1 MAEYRKKLIEVAL
14 PLEAIND
21 ASAYDKMPGIGPHP
35 KGMHHW
41 WARLPLPSARAILFA
56 SLVDDPSTDP
66 KWADK
71 SEEEQDEQRQRL
83 FDMIR
88 KLVQKKMHEKP
99 EVFREAHKIIAD
111 ACEGNLPTVLD
122 PFAGGGSIPLEAQR
136 LGLNAQGSDLNP
148 VPVLI
153 TRVAIDILPR
163 FADQRAVNPEARDNI
178 LRSTEWKR
186 ARGIAEDVRYYAGRI
201 LEKAKK
207 RIGHLYPKGPNGEQ
221 IIAWIWARTVETTNP
236 VCGKAHVPLVN
247 SFRLST
253 KKGREAWIEPVL
265 DRENNT
271 YRFEVRSG
279 TLRKEDR
286 QWVNAGTKL
295 GRGCKF
301 RCLLST
307 NHHQIPEDHIK
318 SEASRK
324 KLGIRLMAMV
334 GEGQRA
340 KIYLSPTKEQEE
352 IALNISRPDHEIDI
366 DMNTECK
373 DLVSG
378 RGYGITKWNEL
389 YSARQ
394 LIALITLSDLI
405 IETHKSI
412 LQDSITAGL
421 PDDQLSL
428 EEGGKGALA
437 YADAVT
443 TLLAMALDR
452 CADFNNSLCRWAPS
466 NEKVMNLFG
475 RQAIPMV
482 WDFAEANI
490 LADSVGGWKTCSDY
504 VAKCVEVT
512 VIEFTRPGRARQLD
526 AASAIR
532 DIDNL
537 VVSTDPPYYDNI
549 GYADL
554 SDFFYVWLRRT
565 LGKIHPRLFATMMV
579 PKSQELIASTYRF
592 DGDAHKARDHFE
604 SGFRQAFTLLKEKLD
619 RRFPM
624 TVYYAFKQEDEK
636 VDDDNE
642 SITLTTGWETLLEAL
657 NSTGFQITATWPVR
671 ASQKWRMVSMGTNA
685 LASYIVLACRVR
697 SDDAPLATRKQ
708 FISELRK
715 ELPDALR
722 KLQRGG
728 IAPVDLAQAMIG
740 PGMGVF
746 TRFAKVVESD
756 GTSMS
761 VRTALALI
769 NQTLDEILAEQEGEF
784 DADTRW
790 AVAWFEQHGMDE
802 GEFGVA
808 ETLSKAKNTAVNGLV
823 DAGVITARS
832 GKVRLIPRDQMPEDW
847 DPTTDSR
854 LTVWEATQHLIR
866 ALDQDGE
873 SGAARLLRKL
883 GGLGETARDLA
894 YRLFSICE
902 RKGWSGEALAYNSL
916 VIAWPEISKFRRQEA
931 GVRRQKQGD
940 LFE

>member
-221 IIAWIWARTVETTNP
+221 IIAWIWARTVASPDPSTRN
-236 VCGKAHVPLVN
+236 AQVPLVR
-247 SFRLST
+247 SYWLCP
-253 KKGREAWIEPVL
+253 KKGKEVFVRPIV
-265 DRENNT
+265 DREKNF
-271 YRFEVRSG
+271 YHFEVNVGKPSADFNPAKGTVVRTGGTCLISG
-279 TLRKEDR
+279 SSIPFSHIRAEGK
-286 QWVNAGTKL
+286 AGRL
-295 GRGCKF
+295 GC
-301 RCLLST
+301 
-307 NHHQIPEDHIK
+307 
-318 SEASRK
+318 
-324 KLGIRLMAMV
+324 RLMAMV
-334 GEGQRA
+334 YDGGRR
-340 KIYLSPTKEQEE
+340 KGYLSPTKEHE
-352 IALNISRPDHEIDI
+352 IAANGIVIDNHPI
-366 DMNTECK
+366 TPIPENA
-373 DLVSG
+373 LGFRVQL
-378 RGYGITKWNEL
+378 YGMDEHWKL
-389 YSARQ
+389 FSPRQ
-394 LIALITLSDLI
+394 LKALTTLSDLI
-405 IETHKSI
+405 SEMHALI

-421 PDDQLSL
+421 PDDQVSL

-512 VIEFTRPGRARQLD
+512 VIEFTRPGRSRQLD

-579 PKSQELIASTYRF
+579 PKSQELIASSYRF

-636 VDDDNE
+636 VDGDNE

-671 ASQKWRMVSMGTNA
+671 ASQRWRMVSMGTNA
-685 LASYIVLACRVR
+685 LASYIVLACRAR

-756 GTSMS
+756 GTPMS

-823 DAGVITARS
+823 DAGIVTARS

-847 DPTTDSR
+847 DPATDSR

-916 VIAWPEISKFRRQEA
+916 VIAWPEISKLAHQAPA
-931 GVRRQKQGD
+931 GTGEQRT

>member
-221 IIAWIWARTVETTNP
+221 IIAWIWARTVASPDPSTRN
-236 VCGKAHVPLVN
+236 AQVPLVR
-247 SFRLST
+247 SYWLCP
-253 KKGREAWIEPVL
+253 KKGKEVFVRPIV
-265 DRENNT
+265 DRENNF
-271 YRFEVRSG
+271 YHFEVNVGKPSADFNPAKGTVVRTGGTCLISG
-279 TLRKEDR
+279 SSIPFSHIRAEGK
-286 QWVNAGTKL
+286 AGRL
-295 GRGCKF
+295 GC
-301 RCLLST
+301 
-307 NHHQIPEDHIK
+307 
-318 SEASRK
+318 
-324 KLGIRLMAMV
+324 RLMAMV
-334 GEGQRA
+334 YDGGRR
-340 KIYLSPTKEQEE
+340 KGYLSPTKEHE
-352 IALNISRPDHEIDI
+352 IAANGIVIDNHPI
-366 DMNTECK
+366 TPIPENA
-373 DLVSG
+373 LGFRVQL
-378 RGYGITKWNEL
+378 YGMDEHWKL
-389 YSARQ
+389 FSPRQ
-394 LIALITLSDLI
+394 LKALTTLSDLI
-405 IETHKSI
+405 SEMHALI

-421 PDDQLSL
+421 PDDQVSL

-512 VIEFTRPGRARQLD
+512 VIEFTRPGRSRQLD

-579 PKSQELIASTYRF
+579 PKSQELIASSYRF

-636 VDDDNE
+636 VDGDNE

-671 ASQKWRMVSMGTNA
+671 ASQRWRMVSMGTNA
-685 LASYIVLACRVR
+685 LASYIVLACRAR

-756 GTSMS
+756 GTPMS

-823 DAGVITARS
+823 DAGLITARS

-847 DPTTDSR
+847 DPAADSR

-916 VIAWPEISKFRRQEA
+916 VIAWPEISKLAHQAPA
-931 GVRRQKQGD
+931 GTGEQRT

>member
-1 MAEYRKKLIEVAL
+1 MTQRRKKLIETAL

-307 NHHQIPEDHIK
+307 NYHQIPEDHIK
-318 SEASRK
+318 SEGKNGR
-324 KLGIRLMAMV
+324 LGMRLMAMV
-334 GEGQRA
+334 GEGNRC
-340 KIYLSPTKEQEE
+340 KLYLSPTDEHETTALSVPKPENLKE
-352 IALNISRPDHEIDI
+352 IASDIAPDKRAIW
-366 DMNTECK
+366 C
-373 DLVSG
+373 LL
-378 RGYGITKWNEL
+378 YGLDTFDKLFTN
-389 YSARQ
+389 RQ
-394 LIALITLSDLI
+394 LTALTTLSDLI
-405 IETHKSI
+405 AETHALI
-412 LQDSITAGL
+412 LQDAINAGL
-421 PDDQLSL
+421 PDDHASL

-452 CADFNNSLCRWAPS
+452 CADFNNASCRWTPG

-475 RQAIPMV
+475 RQGIPMG

-512 VIEFTRPGRARQLD
+512 VIEFTRPGLARQLD
-526 AASAIR
+526 AASAMR

-636 VDDDNE
+636 VDGDNE

-685 LASYIVLACRVR
+685 LASYIVLACRAR

-756 GTSMS
+756 GTPMS

-823 DAGVITARS
+823 DAGLITARS

-847 DPTTDSR
+847 DPATDSR
-854 LTVWEATQHLIR
+854 LTVWEATQHLIQ

-916 VIAWPEISKFRRQEA
+916 VIAWPEISRLATA
-931 GVRRQKQGD
+931 GADMQKQEKI
-940 LFE
+940 FE